1 MSNSEQGRQ
10 STGDSAEHG
19 VESVNYNTV
28 EVGTSS
34 YLQLENSNEEVE
46 NVYVNVDAEDFDQ
59 EAQWGKVKE
68 LPPLPPKKRTNL
80 TCWLSPWQH
89 TTQRGFGEKNEKK
102 KSGMNVLRKTVMIR
116 HNVSKIVGK
125 FHGCRLSPLES
136 RTNMYTSELSPEFLK
151 T

>member
-68 LPPLPPKKRTNL
+68 LPPLPPKKRTNS
-80 TCWLSPWQH
+80 TC
-89 TTQRGFGEKNEKK
+89 
-102 KSGMNVLRKTVMIR
+102 
-116 HNVSKIVGK
+116 
-125 FHGCRLSPLES
+125 
-136 RTNMYTSELSPEFLK
+136 
-151 T
+151 